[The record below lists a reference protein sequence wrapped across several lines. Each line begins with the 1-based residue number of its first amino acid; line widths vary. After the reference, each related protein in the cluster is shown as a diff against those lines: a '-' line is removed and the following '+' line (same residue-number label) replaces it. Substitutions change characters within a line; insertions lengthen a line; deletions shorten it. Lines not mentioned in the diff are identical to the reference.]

1 MDYRTHFNNE
11 LSNMHLDLLKM
22 VSYVESAIEKS
33 IEALVKKDREMA
45 KSVIADDDIIDN
57 MNVVLENE
65 CVRLIATQQPIAR
78 DLRKLFTVIK
88 LMTDL
93 ERIADYAVDISK
105 HTLYLVEEEYIK
117 PLIDIPKIGKLVK
130 KMVRDSITAYINNDV
145 ELAKNTC
152 LIDKEVDT
160 LNKGMYSEL
169 TDLMM
174 KDYKNVKQGTH
185 FLFISSYL
193 ERVADHTTNICEWV
207 IFIETGVHEDLN
219 Y

>member
-1 MDYRTHFNNE
+1 
-11 LSNMHLDLLKM
+11 M